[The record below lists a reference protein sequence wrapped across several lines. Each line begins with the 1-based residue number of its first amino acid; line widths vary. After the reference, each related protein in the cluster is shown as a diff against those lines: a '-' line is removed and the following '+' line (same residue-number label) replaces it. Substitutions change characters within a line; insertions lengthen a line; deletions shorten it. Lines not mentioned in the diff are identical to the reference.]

1 MTPAG
6 TVISNIAQIDYR
18 LDAAAVSRSSN
29 QVDIRVGEIIDFTVT
44 PAPACTAGGSG
55 DLIVAGFDV
64 TNRGNG
70 QEAFIPGQ
78 PVVTGIRSFVLSG
91 VYADSNGSGCYE
103 AGVDQP
109 IPPGG
114 KTVPL
119 RPNVSGRIFVVGNGD
134 AGNGG
139 TIVLPVTAETGG
151 GTTGTSFLGR
161 GDGGGD
167 AVIGTSGGTV
177 VGVPGVLP
185 APMTATLVK
194 SQRVRNADGSSDAR
208 YGAVVTYS
216 IEGRFAGIGIARGAA
231 LADQIPAGTAYVP
244 GSLTLDGRPVSD
256 VAGDDAGGFDGRRI
270 AVSLGDVAAPA
281 VRTISFQV
289 RIK

>member
-1 MTPAG
+1 MLSIVRLPSFYCRCGLVVLVLLCGASAQGTMTPAG

-18 LDAAAVSRSSN
+18 LAAGAVSRSSN

-55 DLIVAGFDV
+55 GLIVAGFDI

-78 PVVTGIRSFVLSG
+78 PVVTGVRSFVLSG
-91 VYADSNGSGCYE
+91 VYADSNDSGCYE
-103 AGVDQP
+103 AGVDQL

-119 RPNVSGRIFVVGNGD
+119 RPNVSGRIFVVGTGD
-134 AGNGG
+134 AGGG

-151 GTTGTSFLGR
+151 GTTGTSFLGM

-177 VGVPGVLP
+177 VGDPGVLP
-185 APMTATLVK
+185 APLTATLVK
-194 SQRVRNADGSSDAR
+194 SQSVRNADGSSDPR
-208 YGAVVTYS
+208 
-216 IEGRFAGIGIARGAA
+216 
-231 LADQIPAGTAYVP
+231 
-244 GSLTLDGRPVSD
+244 
-256 VAGDDAGGFDGRRI
+256 
-270 AVSLGDVAAPA
+270 
-281 VRTISFQV
+281 
-289 RIK
+289 